1 MYMEK
6 NMEEK
11 HQKDTH
17 KHCHTPNCECHHHEE
32 ECDIEDLV
40 CDLDPNKI
48 CDNCMKCIDVF
59 NTDEKGYVSIG
70 IDGVDTS
77 SGLTLQDLYKMYGLD
92 EEDSDQ

>member
-1 MYMEK
+1 MEK

-11 HQKDTH
+11 HQKITH
-17 KHCHTPNCECHHHEE
+17 KHCGTPNCECHHHEE
-32 ECDIEDLV
+32 EVLDIEDLV

-48 CDNCMKCIDVF
+48 CDNCMKCIDIF

-70 IDGVDTS
+70 IDSVDTS

-92 EEDSDQ
+92 EDDSDQ

>member
-1 MYMEK
+1 
-6 NMEEK
+6 MEEK

-17 KHCHTPNCECHHHEE
+17 KHCHTPNCECHHHEEE

-92 EEDSDQ
+92 EDDSDQ